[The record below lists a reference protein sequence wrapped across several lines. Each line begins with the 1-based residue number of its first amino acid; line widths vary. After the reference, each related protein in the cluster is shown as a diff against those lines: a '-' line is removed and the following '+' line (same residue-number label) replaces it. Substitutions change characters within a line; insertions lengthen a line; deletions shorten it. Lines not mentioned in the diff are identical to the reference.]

1 MTIMTKQEALLKAQA
16 LRKELERNSYLYYV
30 EDMPTITDAEYDS
43 LMRQL
48 RAIEAEY
55 PELVTPD
62 SPTQHV
68 GGYAKPGFTEVH
80 HITPLLSLA
89 NAFSPEEMISSWIL
103 EIIFACSCFLKF
115 L

>member
-62 SPTQHV
+62 SRPSMSAATRNL
-68 GGYAKPGFTEVH
+68 GLRKC
-80 HITPLLSLA
+80 ITLRR
-89 NAFSPEEMISSWIL
+89 
-103 EIIFACSCFLKF
+103 C
-115 L
+115 

>member
-62 SPTQHV
+62 SPHPACRRLRETWVYGSASH
-68 GGYAKPGFTEVH
+68 YAAVKFSQCLFTGRNEG
-80 HITPLLSLA
+80 I
-89 NAFSPEEMISSWIL
+89 
-103 EIIFACSCFLKF
+103 
-115 L
+115 

>member
-55 PELVTPD
+55 PWACDAGFL
-62 SPTQHV
+62 TQHV
-68 GGYAKPGFTEVH
+68 ALQNLVYRC
-80 HITPLLSLA
+80 ITLRR
-89 NAFSPEEMISSWIL
+89 
-103 EIIFACSCFLKF
+103 C
-115 L
+115 

>member
-48 RAIEAEY
+48 RLLEAEY

-62 SPTQHV
+62 SPTHRSAATRTWV
-68 GGYAKPGFTEVH
+68 YGSASHYAAVKFSQCLFTGRNEG
-80 HITPLLSLA
+80 I
-89 NAFSPEEMISSWIL
+89 
-103 EIIFACSCFLKF
+103 
-115 L
+115 